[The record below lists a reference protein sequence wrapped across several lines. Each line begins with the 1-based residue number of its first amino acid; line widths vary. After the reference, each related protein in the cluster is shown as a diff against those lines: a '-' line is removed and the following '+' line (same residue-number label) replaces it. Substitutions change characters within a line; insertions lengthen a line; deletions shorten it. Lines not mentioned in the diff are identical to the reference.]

1 MEIPL
6 GRQPGS
12 VTLALA
18 LAAVLDSIKSYPQV
32 HIALII
38 DSQGCRV
45 YVNAGNPKAGA
56 GPAAWVASAASSQ
69 ASDSLNQLA
78 GRAARAL
85 QVDPDLVDAVVQ
97 VESGYNARA
106 RSPKGALGLMQ
117 LIPSTAMRFG
127 VSNPFDPAENLRG
140 GVTYLG
146 HLLKR
151 FGGDVPLSLA
161 AYNAGEGGV
170 LREGGIPP
178 FAETRQ
184 YVRKIVAAYPA
195 AVDPCK
201 AVAENRQALP
211 DGSADPAAGSNPLG
225 PAPIYRT
232 STE

>member
-1 MEIPL
+1 MAL
-6 GRQPGS
+6 
-12 VTLALA
+12 LALLVSVKA
-18 LAAVLDSIKSYPQV
+18 YPQD
-32 HIALII
+32 HIAFII
-38 DSQGCRV
+38 DSQGRGA
-45 YVNAGNPKAGA
+45 YVNAGRPDATA
-56 GPAAWVASAASSQ
+56 TGPAAWLTPPTASPSSL
-69 ASDSLNQLA
+69 AGGDLRQLA
-78 GRAARAL
+78 SQTARAL
-85 QVDPDLVDAVVQ
+85 QVDPSLVDAVIRA
-97 VESGYNARA
+97 ESAYNARA

-117 LIPSTAMRFG
+117 LIPATATRFG
-127 VSNPFDPAENLRG
+127 VSNPFDPADNLRG

-151 FGGDVPLSLA
+151 FRGDVPLSLA
-161 AYNAGEGGV
+161 AYNAGEGDV

-211 DGSADPAAGSNPLG
+211 DGSADPAPGGNPLG